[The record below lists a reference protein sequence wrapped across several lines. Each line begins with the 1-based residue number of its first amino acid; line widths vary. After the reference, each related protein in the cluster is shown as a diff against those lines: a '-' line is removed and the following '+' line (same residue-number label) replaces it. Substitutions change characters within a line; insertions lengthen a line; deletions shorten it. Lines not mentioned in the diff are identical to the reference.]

1 MSSTQ
6 QFYGTM
12 AGGVIT
18 IGALHLVN
26 SLVTAQEWRPTS
38 FLMVV
43 ATIIILMG
51 MSRALTQRLGGGLAS
66 QVLPVL
72 LAAIAFYLL
81 EVARKEE
88 DKHKGG
94 STNTFFN

>member
-1 MSSTQ
+1 MSQ

-12 AGGVIT
+12 AGGVVT

-51 MSRALTQRLGGGLAS
+51 MSRALTQQLGGGLAS

-72 LAAIAFYLL
+72 AASLAFYLL
-81 EVARKEE
+81 EVARKAE
-88 DKHKGG
+88 DKGKG
-94 STNTFFN
+94 STPNTFFN

>member
-1 MSSTQ
+1 MPDK

-12 AGGVIT
+12 VGGVVT
-18 IGALHLVN
+18 VGGLHLVN
-26 SLVTAQEWRPTS
+26 SFVTAQEWRPTS

-51 MSRALTQRLGGGLAS
+51 MSRALTQQLGSGLMS

-72 LAAIAFYLL
+72 AASIAFYLL
-81 EVARKEE
+81 EVARKAE
-88 DKHKGG
+88 DKGKG
-94 STNTFFN
+94 SAANTFFN

>member
-1 MSSTQ
+1 MSQ

-12 AGGVIT
+12 AGGVVT

-43 ATIIILMG
+43 ATIIVLMG
-51 MSRALTQRLGGGLAS
+51 MSRALTQQLGDGLWS

-72 LAAIAFYLL
+72 AASISFYLL
-81 EVARKEE
+81 EVARKAE
-88 DKHKGG
+88 DKGKAG
-94 STNTFFN
+94 SPNTFFN